1 MPEEKS
7 ASAAIDLYVAREN
20 PALVHVVDALREL
33 VKKTIPKATEAMN
46 PWGVPVFEFNG
57 PLCYIRVGKKHVTF
71 GFPRGSA
78 IRDPGKLLEGEGR
91 NLRHVKIGAVAHARD
106 PNLKRLLLQAKA
118 LNDETPVS
126 KSLRPKNQLKR
137 KKRKA
142 TITKRSKAS
151 GKTWNDHSRL

>member
-1 MPEEKS
+1 MPEVTS

-33 VKKTIPKATEAMN
+33 VKKTVPKAREAMN
-46 PWGVPVFEFNG
+46 PWGVPVFESNG

-78 IRDPGKLLEGEGR
+78 MKDPGKLLEGDGR
-91 NLRHVKIGAVAHARD
+91 NLRHVKMEAVAQARD
-106 PNLKRLLLQAKA
+106 PNLKSLLLQAKA
-118 LNDETPVS
+118 LNRKTPVS
-126 KSLRPKNQLKR
+126 KSLRPKDQLKT

-142 TITKRSKAS
+142 TISRTQQSK
-151 GKTWNDHSRL
+151 WENLE

>member
-1 MPEEKS
+1 MPEVTS

-33 VKKTIPKATEAMN
+33 VKKTVPKASEAMN

-78 IRDPGKLLEGEGR
+78 MKDPGKLLAGEGR
-91 NLRHVKIGAVAHARD
+91 NLRHVKIEAVAQARA
-106 PNLKRLLLQAKA
+106 PNLKSLLIQAKA
-118 LNDETPVS
+118 LNEKTPVS
-126 KSLRPKNQLKR
+126 KSLRPKDQLKG

-142 TITKRSKAS
+142 TISRTRQSK
-151 GKTWNDHSRL
+151 WENVE

>member
-1 MPEEKS
+1 MPEVTN

-33 VKKTIPKATEAMN
+33 VKKTVPKASEAMN

-57 PLCYIRVGKKHVTF
+57 PLCYIRVSKKHVTF

-78 IRDPGKLLEGEGR
+78 MKDPGKLLEGDGR
-91 NLRHVKIGAVAHARD
+91 NLRHVKIEAVAQARD
-106 PNLKRLLLQAKA
+106 PNLKSLLLEAKA
-118 LNDETPVS
+118 LNDKTPVS
-126 KSLRPKNQLKR
+126 KSLRPKDQLKR

-142 TITKRSKAS
+142 TISRTQQSK
-151 GKTWNDHSRL
+151 WENLE

>member
-1 MPEEKS
+1 MAEAPN

-20 PALVHVVDALREL
+20 PAFVHVVDALREL

-46 PWGVPVFEFNG
+46 PWGVPVFEWNG
-57 PLCYIRVGKKHVTF
+57 PLCYLRVGKKHVTF

-78 IRDPGKLLEGEGR
+78 MKDPGKLLEGEGR
-91 NLRHVKIGAVAHARD
+91 NLRHVKIGAVAQARD
-106 PNLKRLLLQAKA
+106 PNLKSLLLQAKT

-126 KSLRPKNQLKR
+126 KSLRPRDQLKR

-142 TITKRSKAS
+142 TVTRTQQSKW
-151 GKTWNDHSRL
+151 KNLE

>member
-1 MPEEKS
+1 MPEETS

-33 VKKTIPKATEAMN
+33 VKKTVPKATEAMN
-46 PWGVPVFEFNG
+46 PWGVPVFELHG

-78 IRDPGKLLEGEGR
+78 MKDPGKLLAGEGR
-91 NLRHVKIGAVAHARD
+91 NLRHLKIETVAQARD

-118 LNDETPVS
+118 LNEETPVS
-126 KSLRPKNQLKR
+126 KSLRPKDQLKR
-137 KKRKA
+137 KKRKPI
-142 TITKRSKAS
+142 ITQSQQSK
-151 GKTWNDHSRL
+151 WENLE